1 MSFFHKIRNF
11 FKINKEPQTPQFI
24 NWAELLPA
32 QSQEEQYAN
41 ISEPKTLAQI
51 RLNGGAKDNGAIDG
65 ARLYGMHKVK
75 VQNQWIN
82 PLQSVNSGWGNAHL
96 SGFIYQPVDYYQCY
110 KLAQDPMFNKIFN
123 ILSKTPFANGGNVA
137 PALNDEEQKSLEIG
151 IRDYHVMEAVV
162 DAVRSNYVCG
172 GCLVY
177 MDFGLDN
184 LTEPLDLNKVD
195 MRDFKGFRHI
205 DPINVTAVNVNTTE
219 PARGDYMEPETWY
232 IIGLGNVHKSHLLKF
247 EDNVPELIMRPMCMY
262 LGMPLTQLIKQDI
275 ANSNLASQGLAN
287 LLNRFR
293 LMYLRAPST
302 NFVGDG
308 ARNFRQRL
316 EAMSA
321 LQDNFDIF
329 ALMQDEDM
337 QQFTTSVTGLNEC
350 VEFFYQIIA
359 AKTDITMSILM
370 GKGASGLSG
379 TLEGE
384 RKNFYDRLR
393 NIQQAVKPNLLKMLG
408 IVYGAI
414 NDGNFKKF
422 ENYIY
427 EPLEQA
433 TGKEIAENVRSY
445 AEVGKAL
452 VELGASNQD
461 VMEWLKGFKDFHLD
475 NVEIDTETQGLEG
488 YDGEEQGADEEES
501 PESALKVQNDWIT
514 VHPHGKDVKGNPVF
528 VGEGESKIEAIE
540 RRFGKSGKDKNTGK
554 TLYDIYGRGYKIGD
568 KDETGKYKVTST
580 DEWASEYDFSGKRVS
595 KLYKSKEEAEQVKAA
610 RQKRR
615 EEMAEKEAE
624 WDAANPDFNDKERVK
639 EEFLKVNPDA
649 KLTDYGVIDGYA
661 YIRTSGGFLP
671 DEDYND
677 DAYIDGVKLIHINPS
692 LSELKA
698 KKKDRSR
705 ENKATAMESLRQRAE
720 YEVLDEREKAVK
732 LKKDG
737 VEFWVKKTSIR
748 PDGTLKPAAVKE
760 LQASQKGEGFL
771 DKVKR
776 RETLELRFKDNLK
789 EKGVTLKGRP
799 DWESEKAVGYDI
811 NVDFFDIEKTKRARV
826 FIPKSQIQ
834 GGKIPSWLLE
844 RKTQELNDALREKY
858 PNSGGFSFELPAAVD
873 FEGEPYVLNNNWGW
887 EKDYETINNPMP
899 EAEEKKTNNEA
910 FDNIIWCVDEQTGEL
925 KEFEE

>member
-11 FKINKEPQTPQFI
+11 FKINKDPQTPQFI
-24 NWAELLPA
+24 DWSGLLPV
-32 QSQEEQYAN
+32 QSQEEQYRN
-41 ISEPKTLAQI
+41 INEPKTLAQI
-51 RLNGGAKDNGAIDG
+51 RLNGGAKDNGAIAG
-65 ARLYGMHKVK
+65 ARLYGIHKVK

-137 PALNDEEQKSLEIG
+137 PALNDEEQKRLEIG
-151 IRDYHVMEAVV
+151 IRDYHVMEVVV

-177 MDFGLDN
+177 MDFGLEN

-205 DPINVTAVNVNTTE
+205 DPINVTAVDVNTTE

-262 LGMPLTQLIKQDI
+262 MGMPLTQLIKQDI

-350 VEFFYQIIA
+350 VELFYQIIA

-414 NDGNFKKF
+414 TDGKFRKF
-422 ENYIY
+422 EDYIY

-433 TGKEIAENVRSY
+433 TEKEIAENVRSY

-475 NVEIDTETQGLEG
+475 NVEIDTETQGLEA
-488 YDGEEQGADEEES
+488 YEGEGQGSDEEES
-501 PESALKVQNDWIT
+501 PERI
-514 VHPHGKDVKGNPVF
+514 
-528 VGEGESKIEAIE
+528 
-540 RRFGKSGKDKNTGK
+540 
-554 TLYDIYGRGYKIGD
+554 
-568 KDETGKYKVTST
+568 
-580 DEWASEYDFSGKRVS
+580 
-595 KLYKSKEEAEQVKAA
+595 
-610 RQKRR
+610 
-615 EEMAEKEAE
+615 
-624 WDAANPDFNDKERVK
+624 
-639 EEFLKVNPDA
+639 
-649 KLTDYGVIDGYA
+649 
-661 YIRTSGGFLP
+661 
-671 DEDYND
+671 
-677 DAYIDGVKLIHINPS
+677 
-692 LSELKA
+692 
-698 KKKDRSR
+698 
-705 ENKATAMESLRQRAE
+705 
-720 YEVLDEREKAVK
+720 
-732 LKKDG
+732 
-737 VEFWVKKTSIR
+737 
-748 PDGTLKPAAVKE
+748 
-760 LQASQKGEGFL
+760 
-771 DKVKR
+771 
-776 RETLELRFKDNLK
+776 
-789 EKGVTLKGRP
+789 
-799 DWESEKAVGYDI
+799 
-811 NVDFFDIEKTKRARV
+811 
-826 FIPKSQIQ
+826 
-834 GGKIPSWLLE
+834 
-844 RKTQELNDALREKY
+844 
-858 PNSGGFSFELPAAVD
+858 
-873 FEGEPYVLNNNWGW
+873 
-887 EKDYETINNPMP
+887 
-899 EAEEKKTNNEA
+899 
-910 FDNIIWCVDEQTGEL
+910 
-925 KEFEE
+925 

>member
-1 MSFFHKIRNF
+1 MSFFHKIRDC
-11 FKINKEPQTPQFI
+11 FKTNKKPQAPQLI
-24 NWAELLPA
+24 DWAELLPA
-32 QSQEEQYAN
+32 KSQEEQYAN

-51 RLNGGAKDNGAIDG
+51 RLDGGAKDNGAENG
-65 ARLYGMHKVK
+65 ARLYKTHKVK
-75 VQNQWIN
+75 IKNQWIN

-96 SGFIYQPVDYYQCY
+96 SGFLYQPVDYYQCY

-137 PALNDEEQKSLEIG
+137 PALNDEEQKSFEIG
-151 IRDYHVMEAVV
+151 IRDFDVMKVVV

-177 MDFGLDN
+177 MDFGLDD
-184 LTEPLDLNKVD
+184 LSEPLDLNKID

-205 DPINVTAVNVNTTE
+205 DPINVTAVDVNSTE

-262 LGMPLTQLIKQDI
+262 LGMPLTQLIKQDV

-302 NFVGDG
+302 NFIGDG

-414 NDGNFKKF
+414 NDGKFRKF
-422 ENYIY
+422 EDYIY
-427 EPLEQA
+427 EPLEQS
-433 TGKEIAENVRSY
+433 TEKEVAENIRNY
-445 AEVGKAL
+445 AEVGKSL

-475 NVEIDTETQGLEG
+475 NVEIDTETQGLES
-488 YDGEEQGADEEES
+488 YEGEEQESGNDEEES
-501 PESALKVQNDWIT
+501 PEV
-514 VHPHGKDVKGNPVF
+514 V
-528 VGEGESKIEAIE
+528 
-540 RRFGKSGKDKNTGK
+540 
-554 TLYDIYGRGYKIGD
+554 Y
-568 KDETGKYKVTST
+568 
-580 DEWASEYDFSGKRVS
+580 
-595 KLYKSKEEAEQVKAA
+595 
-610 RQKRR
+610 
-615 EEMAEKEAE
+615 
-624 WDAANPDFNDKERVK
+624 
-639 EEFLKVNPDA
+639 
-649 KLTDYGVIDGYA
+649 
-661 YIRTSGGFLP
+661 
-671 DEDYND
+671 
-677 DAYIDGVKLIHINPS
+677 
-692 LSELKA
+692 
-698 KKKDRSR
+698 
-705 ENKATAMESLRQRAE
+705 
-720 YEVLDEREKAVK
+720 
-732 LKKDG
+732 
-737 VEFWVKKTSIR
+737 
-748 PDGTLKPAAVKE
+748 
-760 LQASQKGEGFL
+760 
-771 DKVKR
+771 
-776 RETLELRFKDNLK
+776 
-789 EKGVTLKGRP
+789 
-799 DWESEKAVGYDI
+799 
-811 NVDFFDIEKTKRARV
+811 
-826 FIPKSQIQ
+826 
-834 GGKIPSWLLE
+834 
-844 RKTQELNDALREKY
+844 
-858 PNSGGFSFELPAAVD
+858 
-873 FEGEPYVLNNNWGW
+873 
-887 EKDYETINNPMP
+887 
-899 EAEEKKTNNEA
+899 
-910 FDNIIWCVDEQTGEL
+910 
-925 KEFEE
+925 

>member
-1 MSFFHKIRNF
+1 MSFFHKIRDC
-11 FKINKEPQTPQFI
+11 FKPNKKPQAPQLI
-24 NWAELLPA
+24 SWAELLPEK
-32 QSQEEQYAN
+32 SQEEQYAN

-51 RLNGGAKDNGAIDG
+51 RLDGGAKDNGAANG
-65 ARLYGMHKVK
+65 ARLYKTHKVK
-75 VQNQWIN
+75 IKNQWIN

-151 IRDYHVMEAVV
+151 IRDFNVMGAVV

-177 MDFGLDN
+177 MDFGLDD
-184 LTEPLDLNKVD
+184 LTEPLDLNKID

-205 DPINVTAVNVNTTE
+205 DPINVTAVDVNSTE

-302 NFVGDG
+302 NFIGDG

-337 QQFTTSVTGLNEC
+337 QQFTTSVAGLNEC
-350 VEFFYQIIA
+350 VEFFYQIIS

-414 NDGNFKKF
+414 NDGKFRKF
-422 ENYIY
+422 EDYIY
-427 EPLEQA
+427 DPLEQS
-433 TGKEIAENVRSY
+433 TEKEVAENIRSY
-445 AEVGKAL
+445 AEVGKSL

-475 NVEIDTETQGLEG
+475 NVEIDTETQGLES
-488 YDGEEQGADEEES
+488 YEGEEQESGNDEEES
-501 PESALKVQNDWIT
+501 PENALKIQNDWIT
-514 VHPHGKDVKGNPVF
+514 VHPHGKEIKGNPVF

-540 RRFGKSGKDKNTGK
+540 RRFGKGESGKKEEPEIVAYKEKRDEFVKKFLDYYEINPIEWKKGGNDHK
-554 TLYDIYGRGYKIGD
+554 DDILLHQLI
-568 KDETGKYKVTST
+568 T
-580 DEWASEYDFSGKRVS
+580 DEEIGNFSATGMKNKTI
-595 KLYKSKEEAEQVKAA
+595 KLGRELKKINKLLDE
-610 RQKRR
+610 RR
-615 EEMAEKEAE
+615 EREEKNKQYEE
-624 WDAANPDFNDKERVK
+624 KLKEQ
-639 EEFLKVNPDA
+639 
-649 KLTDYGVIDGYA
+649 
-661 YIRTSGGFLP
+661 
-671 DEDYND
+671 
-677 DAYIDGVKLIHINPS
+677 
-692 LSELKA
+692 
-698 KKKDRSR
+698 KKRDR
-705 ENKATAMESLRQRAE
+705 ENKKTAKEFNVIKELPYSVYIERQGKLGWVPKKRINEKGELTAAGARLFDE
-720 YEVLDEREKAVK
+720 TAINKEIVEKENTEREK
-732 LKKDG
+732 G
-737 VEFWVKKTSIR
+737 VEL
-748 PDGTLKPAAVKE
+748 PEKPNA
-760 LQASQKGEGFL
+760 
-771 DKVKR
+771 
-776 RETLELRFKDNLK
+776 ETDLAF
-789 EKGVTLKGRP
+789 
-799 DWESEKAVGYDI
+799 GYD
-811 NVDFFDIEKTKRARV
+811 VPVTIERKVYSSKTHDYYYPLTQAVTRI
-826 FIPKSQIQ
+826 FIPKSLIKDGKAPAWVVEEKLQKAGDRFYKGSSDGFEPIQHGKVKKAFGKKAYTEQGRLRLAFTKEYEEQI
-834 GGKIPSWLLE
+834 KP
-844 RKTQELNDALREKY
+844 D
-858 PNSGGFSFELPAAVD
+858 PD
-873 FEGEPYVLNNNWGW
+873 FEY
-887 EKDYETINNPMP
+887 
-899 EAEEKKTNNEA
+899 
-910 FDNIIWCVDEQTGEL
+910 
-925 KEFEE
+925 